1 MPSQDDPIMTSPP
14 CAPARGDIPSRLA
27 IRGIPLATIE
37 RLNAER
43 TIPLDRYR
51 ADGAI
56 DRFGYLENLAADHGV
71 DFETILTLTDVLGPE
86 EDFDGLVTTLEDL
99 PSGF

>member
-1 MPSQDDPIMTSPP
+1 MPALTDTRRADRPLR
-14 CAPARGDIPSRLA
+14 ANPASGLEV
-27 IRGIPLATIE
+27 RGIPLAKIE

-56 DRFGYLENLAADHGV
+56 DRFGYLEDLAADHGV
-71 DFETILTLTDVLGPE
+71 GFETILTLTDVLGPD

-99 PSGF
+99 PTGF